1 MDLKEAEAVIEAVLF
16 ASGDPVSTDE
26 LNNILGLSNAAEI
39 ADNIAAKWAKEKRG
53 IAIKCVD
60 NKYYLCSSEKY
71 YDYIIKLMEPRR
83 QSGLSNAALETLSV
97 VAYNQPVTRSTI
109 EFVRGVNSDGALGRL
124 IEKGLVEECG
134 RLETP
139 GKPLLYR
146 TTDIFLRTFGINNV
160 TDLPNLHTLP
170 LQSMFY
176 EGREKENPEKADE

>member
-16 ASGDPVSTDE
+16 SSFDPVSTDE
-26 LNNILGLSNAAEI
+26 LNNIVGLSNAAEI
-39 ADNIAAKWAKEKRG
+39 TDKLAGKWEKEKRG
-53 IAIKCVD
+53 TAIKSV
-60 NKYYLCSSEKY
+60 NGKYYLCTNEKY
-71 YDYIIKLMEPRR
+71 YDYIVKLIEPRR
-83 QSGLSNAALETLSV
+83 QSALSNAALETLSV

-124 IEKGLVEECG
+124 VEKGLVEECG

-146 TTDIFLRTFGINNV
+146 TTDIFLRTFGINSV
-160 TDLPNLHTLP
+160 SDLPNLHTLP

-176 EGREKENPEKADE
+176 EGGEKENSEKADE